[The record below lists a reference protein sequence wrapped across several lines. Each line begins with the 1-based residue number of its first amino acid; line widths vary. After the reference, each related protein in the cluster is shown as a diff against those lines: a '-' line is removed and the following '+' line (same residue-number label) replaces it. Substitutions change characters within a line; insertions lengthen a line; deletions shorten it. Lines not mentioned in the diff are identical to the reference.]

1 MGKSR
6 VAAFRQLIIPQPELQ
21 AAFMCARLS
30 EVVKENH
37 TYEIDSCHLWS
48 DSRTVIG
55 WINNTS
61 HRHPAFI
68 ANRVAEIHDLT
79 NPEQWRPVPS
89 QINVADD
96 GSRGLHALDI
106 RPSSRWL
113 NGPAFLSQP
122 EGFWPQPDNIADEES
137 VADSKGWTNATALV
151 PVHFL
156 YPNRFSSWDGLL
168 RISSR
173 VLRFLRN
180 CQRPKENCKVGHLSL
195 ARTKRN

>member
-1 MGKSR
+1 MEKTR
-6 VAAFRQLIIPQPELQ
+6 VASLRQLSILQPELQ
-21 AAFMCARLS
+21 AAFMCARLW

-55 WINNTS
+55 WINSTS

-68 ANRVAEIHDLT
+68 ANHVAEIHDLT
-79 NPEQWRPVPS
+79 NPEQWRHVPRR
-89 QINVADD
+89 INVADH
-96 GSRGLHALDI
+96 GSRGLHALDL

-122 EGFWPQPDNIADEES
+122 EGFWSQPDDITDEES
-137 VADSKGWTNATALV
+137 VADSKGWTNATALA

-156 YPNRFSSWDGLL
+156 DPNRFSSWDGLL
-168 RISSR
+168 RITSWI
-173 VLRFLRN
+173 LRFLLN
-180 CQRPKENCKVGHLSL
+180 CRPPKVNCKVGHLSL